1 MPQDRVHRPDITG
14 SASSGGGGSGSST
27 EPRAGTYFL
36 GRYRVVDE
44 IGIGGMATVHLA
56 RMDGLGGFQ
65 KWVAIKKIHAHLLED
80 ESFVQMFLDEA
91 RIVARISH
99 SNVATVFELGK
110 HEDCYW
116 IAMEYLHG
124 EPLRELMRR
133 TEEIGTP
140 MPPEIA
146 CRVIADAA
154 EGLHAA
160 HELVGKNGEKL
171 QLVHRDVTPH
181 NLFVT
186 YDGTTKV
193 VDFGIAKFAS
203 RISNTRAG
211 TLKGKLAYMSPEQVH
226 GEPIDRRTDLFA
238 LGVVLWEL
246 TTGQRLFR
254 MDNDLDTLAKVQECN
269 VPRPSTLVRGYPIDL
284 EKIVMKVLA
293 RNRNERFKTARELSR
308 ALQSLLMRRGLFIAS
323 DEVASYVQSIFAE
336 RIQKREAHLRWAAE
350 VTQTI
355 NVEGLRAT
363 EAIAHPVDP
372 AWPSAGREMPFH
384 PDAKAAAPPPN
395 ARLPTPR
402 PAAGMPAL
410 VPRRDQQMLRSQET
424 PSLETPPT
432 GVRPYDDGPTL
443 QGSLP
448 DFGYHGGEDFDD
460 NDDTL
465 VAKGREGA
473 ASANRD
479 AHRENGAATQQAAP
493 PPNNTAQKPAVPLPA
508 AGRPVEPFPPPPPA
522 EMHTLAMEQV
532 PVPIPSPFAPLPAPS
547 NFSTDFAHLGAGTAP
562 QAGPGAAPAQPNP
575 FMASPVSPAPDPGW
589 NASVG
594 IPAPTGQSPMLL
606 PPDLDNRT
614 MTARALKQGIPM
626 WVVALGSGLLALL
639 FVGAIYLLLSGT
651 LTEKPEAK
659 VEKSPAASSSAG
671 PFGGARD
678 AFAAAIAPQTSVTAL
693 PAAEDKAPAP
703 PPEPPA
709 VTPPASA
716 SATATPPSTT
726 TATSAS
732 KSTSSSSRSAKEP
745 KETGPVEIPRGG
757 APTEKKSERTGL
769 LTIICKPTQCDEVY
783 DNGKLLG
790 SSPLYRQ
797 SVSVG
802 EHRLTLKTLNPPV
815 TKTQKVTISADELN
829 IQQVTMSP

>member
-355 NVEGLRAT
+355 NVEGLRST
-363 EAIAHPVDP
+363 EAITHPVDP
-372 AWPSAGREMPFH
+372 AWSSGGRDMPFH
-384 PDAKAAAPPPN
+384 SDAKAVPN

-402 PAAGMPAL
+402 PAAGVPAL
-410 VPRRDQQMLRSQET
+410 ALRRDQPMNRSQET

-448 DFGYHGGEDFDD
+448 DFGYHGGDDFDD

-465 VAKGREGA
+465 VAKGRE
-473 ASANRD
+473 SSSS
-479 AHRENGAATQQAAP
+479 AHRDNGAAGPPAAP
-493 PPNNTAQKPAVPLPA
+493 SLNNTGQKPAVPLPA
-508 AGRPVEPFPPPPPA
+508 AGRPVEPFPPQPPA
-522 EMHTLAMEQV
+522 EQVRTVAMEQV
-532 PVPIPSPFAPLPAPS
+532 PQPVPSPFATLPLQN
-547 NFSTDFAHLGAGTAP
+547 NFPNDFAHLGPGTAP
-562 QAGPGAAPAQPNP
+562 QGGPGATSAQPNP
-575 FMASPVSPAPDPGW
+575 FMANPAAPAPDPRW
-589 NASVG
+589 AASVG
-594 IPAPTGQSPMLL
+594 IPAAAAPSPMLL

-659 VEKSPAASSSAG
+659 VEKSPSASASAG

-678 AFAAAIAPQTSVTAL
+678 AFATAIAPQTSVTTL
-693 PAAEDKAPAP
+693 PTTEDKPPAP

-709 VTPPASA
+709 VTPSA
-716 SATATPPSTT
+716 SATPPAPPSGG
-726 TATSAS
+726 AS
-732 KSTSSSSRSAKEP
+732 SSKSSSSRANKEP
-745 KETGPVEIPRGG
+745 KESGPVEISRSG
-757 APTEKKSERTGL
+757 PTEKKSDRTGL

-797 SVSVG
+797 TVSVG